1 MLKDHL
7 ASPCPWGIFPAPFAD
22 LPQASSMICEAPLL
36 DKVVALVDHCYQH
49 HDCQFQEFKPH
60 LPSRILDI
68 GEDDNQIRLVK
79 GDGRRTRYLCLSYC
93 WGGVQPLKTMSQN
106 IVDHMAS
113 ISWTAIPK
121 LFQDLIGLARKLCI
135 RYVWIDSLC
144 IIQDDHEDWVKE
156 SSKMCQIYENSY
168 LTVSATTAENCNSGL
183 WDLSSNSIEE
193 MEGIGAQGVH
203 YSWLA
208 LYGFP
213 IVHPKLSDSHLERG
227 ALWPLLDRG
236 WAFQERTLAPRVLH
250 FLNGEM
256 MWECKAE
263 TFCECGRMTPYGKS
277 KTLHEYLNSGDS
289 VKQAAIWREIVQ
301 HYSCLKLTKVSDK
314 LPALSGL
321 AQKLMQA
328 LPNKRYLAGLWE
340 DSLLEDLLWV
350 KLKTSENEVPWTVSC
365 PGPSWSW
372 IAVDDAV
379 IFATGSQ
386 HNPNFTEPS
395 TGNRCLRKYINIIA
409 AHCELASAD
418 RTGEVKNGVLTV
430 EGRLYKGTLKRW
442 QGSYIVFCEDGVL
455 PGGVLELDGGPIY
468 PSSASTEEQR
478 KLHLD
483 VPKVLLSEQSA
494 EAQEV
499 FCLPLARVLVGDG
512 KDFTQEAEYAMV
524 LARNPRDSQG
534 YVRIG
539 MAIQTTDWESRPSE
553 FWAKQ
558 LNFEHG
564 GEITSISIH

>member
-1 MLKDHL
+1 MLKGHL

-22 LPQASSMICEAPLL
+22 LPQASSMICGAPLL
-36 DKVVALVDHCYQH
+36 DKAVALIEHCYQH
-49 HDCQFQEFKPH
+49 HDCQVQEFKPH

-68 GEDDNQIRLVK
+68 GEDDDQIRLVE

-93 WGGVQPLKTMSQN
+93 WGGVQPLKTMTQN
-106 IVDHMAS
+106 IADHMAS
-113 ISWTAIPK
+113 IPWTAIPK

-144 IIQDDHEDWVKE
+144 IIQDDHEDWAKE

-168 LTVSATTAENCNSGL
+168 LTVSATTANNCNAGL
-183 WDLSSNSIEE
+183 WDGSSNSMEE
-193 MEGIGAQGVH
+193 MEGISAQGVH

-208 LYGFP
+208 IYGFP
-213 IVHPKLSDSHLERG
+213 ILHPSLSDSHMERAG
-227 ALWPLLDRG
+227 LWPLLDRG
-236 WAFQERTLAPRVLH
+236 WAFQERMLAPRVLH

-263 TFCECGRMTPYGKS
+263 TLCECGRMTPYGKS
-277 KTLHEYLNSGDS
+277 MKLHEYLNSGDS

-350 KLKTSENEVPWTVSC
+350 KLTISENETPWTVSC

-379 IFATGSQ
+379 SFATGSQ
-386 HNPNFTEPS
+386 HNPNFTDPS
-395 TGNRCLRKYINIIA
+395 TGKRCLKKYINIIA
-409 AHCELASAD
+409 AHCELAFAD

-430 EGRLYKGTLKRW
+430 EGRLYKGTLKIW
-442 QGSYIVFCEDGVL
+442 KGSYMAFSEDR
-455 PGGVLELDGGPIY
+455 VLELDGGPIY

-483 VPKVLLSEQSA
+483 VTKVLLSEQSA

-499 FCLPLARVLVGDG
+499 FCLPLARVLVGDDE
-512 KDFTQEAEYAMV
+512 DFTQEAEYAMV
-524 LARNPRDSQG
+524 LARDPRDSKG
-534 YVRIG
+534 YIRVG
-539 MAIQTTDWESRPSE
+539 MAIQTTDRESRPSE
-553 FWAKQ
+553 FWATQ

>member
-22 LPQASSMICEAPLL
+22 LPQASSMVCGAALL
-36 DKVVALVDHCYQH
+36 DKAVALVEHCYQH

-68 GEDDNQIRLVK
+68 GEDDDQIRLVE

-106 IVDHMAS
+106 IADHMAS
-113 ISWTAIPK
+113 IPWTAIPK
-121 LFQDLIGLARKLCI
+121 LFQDLIHLARKLCI

-144 IIQDDHEDWVKE
+144 IIQDDYEDWAKE

-168 LTVSATTAENCNSGL
+168 LTVSATTAENCNAGL
-183 WDLSSNSIEE
+183 WDVSSNSMEE
-193 MEGIGAQGVH
+193 MEGISAQGVH

-208 LYGFP
+208 IYGFP
-213 IVHPKLSDSHLERG
+213 ILHPRLSDSHFNRA
-227 ALWPLLDRG
+227 ALWPVFDRA

-250 FLNGEM
+250 FLKGEM

-263 TFCECGRMTPYGKS
+263 TFCECGKMTPYGKS

-301 HYSCLKLTKVSDK
+301 HYSCLNLTRVSDK

-350 KLKTSENEVPWTVSC
+350 KLKISEGGAPLTVSC

-379 IFATGSQ
+379 SFATGSQ
-386 HNPNFTEPS
+386 HNPNFTDPS

-409 AHCELASAD
+409 AHCELASTD

-442 QGSYIVFCEDGVL
+442 QGSYIVFSEDGIL
-455 PGGVLELDGGPIY
+455 PGGVLELDGGSIY

-483 VPKVLLSEQSA
+483 VPRVLLSEQSA

-499 FCLPLARVLVGDG
+499 FCLPLARLVVGDDE
-512 KDFTQEAEYAMV
+512 DFTQEAEYAMV
-524 LARNPRDSQG
+524 LARDPGGSQG
-534 YVRIG
+534 YKRIG
-539 MAIQTTDWESRPSE
+539 MAIQTTDRESRPSE
-553 FWAKQ
+553 FWATQ

>member
-1 MLKDHL
+1 MLKAHL
-7 ASPCPWGIFPAPFAD
+7 ASPCPWGIFPAPCAD

-36 DKVVALVDHCYQH
+36 DKVVALVEHCYQH

-68 GEDDNQIRLVK
+68 GEDDNQIRLVE
-79 GDGRRTRYLCLSYC
+79 GDGHRTRYLCLSYC
-93 WGGVQPLKTMSQN
+93 WGGVQPLKTMRQN
-106 IVDHMAS
+106 ITDHMTS
-113 ISWTAIPK
+113 IPWTAIPK

-144 IIQDDHEDWVKE
+144 IIQGDHEDWAKE

-168 LTVSATTAENCNSGL
+168 LTVSATTAKNCNAGL
-183 WDLSSNSIEE
+183 WDGSSNSIEE
-193 MEGIGAQGVH
+193 MEGISAQGVH

-208 LYGFP
+208 IYGFP
-213 IVHPKLSDSHLERG
+213 ILHPKLWDSYLEK
-227 ALWPLLDRG
+227 ASLWPLLDRG
-236 WAFQERTLAPRVLH
+236 WAFQERMLAPRVLH

-263 TFCECGRMTPYGKS
+263 TFCECGVMTPYGKS

-289 VKQAAIWREIVQ
+289 VKLAAIWREIVQ
-301 HYSCLKLTKVSDK
+301 HYSWLKLTKVSDK

-321 AQKLMQA
+321 AQKVMQA

-350 KLKTSENEVPWTVSC
+350 RLTISEGEAPLTVSC

-379 IFATGSQ
+379 SFATGSQ
-386 HNPNFTEPS
+386 YNRNFINPP
-395 TGNRCLRKYINIIA
+395 TGNRYLRKYINIIA
-409 AHCELASAD
+409 ALCELASAD
-418 RTGEVKNGVLTV
+418 RAGEVKNGVLTV

-442 QGSYIVFCEDGVL
+442 QGSYIKFSKDGL

-468 PSSASTEEQR
+468 RSNTSTEEQR

-483 VPKVLLSEQSA
+483 VPRVLLSEQSA

-499 FCLPLARVLVGDG
+499 FCLPLARVLVGDDE
-512 KDFTQEAEYAMV
+512 DFTQQAEYAMV
-524 LARNPRDSQG
+524 LARDPRNSQG
-534 YVRIG
+534 YIRIG
-539 MAIQTTDWESRPSE
+539 MAIQTTYRESGPSE
-553 FWAKQ
+553 FWATQ

-564 GEITSISIH
+564 GETTSISIH